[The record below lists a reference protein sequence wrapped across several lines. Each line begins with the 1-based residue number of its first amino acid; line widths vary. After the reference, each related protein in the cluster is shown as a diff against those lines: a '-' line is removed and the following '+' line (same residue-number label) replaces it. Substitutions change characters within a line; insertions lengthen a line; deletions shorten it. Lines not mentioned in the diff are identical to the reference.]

1 MYRHQMPGQGRLGYA
16 MVGQVREGQGRS
28 EGRTGKSRAGQE
40 RTGQDRKER
49 RGVKRENFRGG
60 EYCSTLI

>member
-1 MYRHQMPGQGRLGYA
+1 MPRQGRVGYA

-40 RTGQDRKER
+40 REER
-49 RGVKRENFRGG
+49 SEERE
-60 EYCSTLI
+60 L